1 MFKSKPL
8 LMLVTGLVLA
18 LVLWGITQV
27 VQSKTAEKTPSQIN
41 TEPEKPLGT
50 SKAAKSLSAQYANAP
65 ASILSASQS
74 GSDLSLKGAGV
85 SGAGISLLSDGEELA
100 RTKVDEEGNW
110 ALDFKYAI
118 DGKPIAIDVLTLTPD
133 GHQIR
138 SDQSLLVINY
148 QHASETQ
155 STNTDRA
162 LLLLTAPGA
171 HSRVLQSPYS
181 RLPQKDGFALEA
193 IDYDNSGGVIFS
205 GSSKQAGRV
214 LIYAGK
220 VLVGESRVDNQGR
233 WSLIFGSIMPLGAY
247 NISAKLVIAEDN
259 SVSLT
264 LPFERTQFL
273 PEVEGSSK
281 IMVKHLDDRIQ
292 IGRALFGGGYQYSV
306 VYAPTALQE

>member
-8 LMLVTGLVLA
+8 MMLITGLMLA
-18 LVLWGITQV
+18 LVLWGITQL
-27 VQSKTAEKTPSQIN
+27 VQNKTAGQTASQISAAL
-41 TEPEKPLGT
+41 EKPLDA
-50 SKAAKSLSAQYANAP
+50 SKATKPLPAQYTNVP
-65 ASILSASQS
+65 ASILSASQN
-74 GSDLSLKGAGV
+74 GPDLSLKGAGV
-85 SGAGISLLSDGEELA
+85 SGAGISLRSDGAELA

-110 ALDFKYAI
+110 ALGFTYAV
-118 DGKPIAIDVLTLTPD
+118 DGKPIAMDVLTLTPD

-148 QHASETQ
+148 LHSSEVQ
-155 STNTDRA
+155 NTDTDKA

-205 GSSKQAGRV
+205 GSSEQAGRV

-220 VLVGESRVDNQGR
+220 VLVGESRVDSQGR

-247 NISAKLVIAEDN
+247 NISAELVIAEDN

-264 LPFERTQFL
+264 LPFERTQSL
-273 PEVEGSSK
+273 LEVEDSSK
-281 IMVKHLDDRIQ
+281 IMVMHLDDRIQ
-292 IGRALFGGGYQYSV
+292 IGRPLFGGGYQYSV
-306 VYAPTALQE
+306 VYAPTALVE